1 MIKIFTVTLL
11 KLNLCIMELT
21 YMWFQKINIISNFSH
36 KRKKRKVI
44 VLNFHIIN
52 IKLPEQHC
60 SY

>member
-1 MIKIFTVTLL
+1 MIKIFPVTLL

-21 YMWFQKINIISNFSH
+21 YMWFQKINIISNVSH

-52 IKLPEQHC
+52 IKLHEQHC